1 MFWSIGTPTVRR
13 LLAGSLA
20 PALLIGCGNG
30 TVTPTVVD
38 SGSAD
43 TVDSK
48 GADAGK
54 TDVTTDASPGDG
66 TDIPSV
72 TEDFW
77 VVYSRRDRNV
87 AGGTPKPSDLVL
99 ASWKNPGAV
108 TNAGTFGIG
117 ASPLDPAKPAIELTK
132 FSFKQAGNLSCANGC
147 FLSRDMHFI
156 AVATEK
162 PTATGYTFQLASVSD
177 QLQVF
182 VGKFGKIKDV
192 AHLEFAA
199 NAEGTFLF
207 YSTPTTCGP
216 TGKCQ
221 YDIHRLGPLG
231 DENGGDTVITK
242 MAPDEDPDVQG
253 NDTTYNGFFRVSAN
267 GATMTFLTT
276 TIRSLRLYMWHE
288 SVENGVKTA
297 SVSHP
302 QDGYICENPVGDSCV
317 GTGSQYHDSDPIA
330 ISPEGNTVLLFTIVD
345 RWLRVRKYKLGT
357 EEASV
362 FSDLVE
368 VAPGTTYLQSVCDA
382 IKAKPWQLAQVKDQ
396 PQFSADGKS
405 VYFLG
410 YAECPKGG
418 IQKKWTD
425 IIALPVDKIGSKIG
439 QEDWHYLTHNPRDDS
454 TANKVIGG
462 FSLSPQR
469 QVLILSATASLQQSG
484 TPIPDGQDRA
494 KTDTEL
500 YSLVIGDSKMVE
512 ITNELTFAADAPQTV
527 LPVVVK

>member
-1 MFWSIGTPTVRR
+1 MSCSSITSAGRTVVASV
-13 LLAGSLA
+13 LAS
-20 PALLIGCGNG
+20 ALLFGCGTSG
-30 TVTPTVVD
+30 STTPDAAKDATSASDSQDAGGKADSSGDAAKADSDVTP
-38 SGSAD
+38 SSN
-43 TVDSK
+43 
-48 GADAGK
+48 
-54 TDVTTDASPGDG
+54 
-66 TDIPSV
+66 
-72 TEDFW
+72 EDFW
-77 VVYSRRDRNV
+77 VVYGHRYRLP
-87 AGGTPKPSDLVL
+87 GGDSSKNDLVL

-108 TNAGTFGIG
+108 SNSSTFGIG
-117 ASPLDPAKPAIELTK
+117 ASPLDATKPAIELTK
-132 FSFKQAGNLSCANGC
+132 FSFKQAGGLSCAFGC

-156 AVATEK
+156 AVATAK
-162 PTATGYTFQLASVSD
+162 PGPSGYTFQLASVSD
-177 QLQVF
+177 TLQVF

-192 AHLEFAA
+192 AHLEFAT
-199 NAEGTFLF
+199 NADGTFLF
-207 YSTPTTCGP
+207 YSTPTTCNA

-231 DENGGDTVITK
+231 AENGEDTILTK

-253 NDTTYNGFFRVSAN
+253 NDTTYNGFFRVSEN
-267 GATMTFLTT
+267 GATVTFLTT
-276 TIRSLRLYMWHE
+276 TIRSVRLYMWHE
-288 SVENGVKTA
+288 TVENGVKTA

-330 ISPEGNTVLLFTIVD
+330 ISPEGNTVLLFTIID

-368 VAPGTTYLQSVCDA
+368 VPAGSTYLQAVCDV

-396 PQFSADGKS
+396 PQFSADGKF

-418 IQKKWTD
+418 INKKWTD
-425 IIALPVDKIGSKIG
+425 IVALPVEKIGSKIG
-439 QEDWHYLTHNPRDDS
+439 QEDWTYLTHNPRDDS

-469 QVLILSATASLQQSG
+469 QVMILTATASLQQNGS
-484 TPIPDGQDRA
+484 PIPDGQDRA
-494 KTDTEL
+494 KSDTEL
-500 YSLVIGDSKMVE
+500 YSLVIGDPTMVE
-512 ITNELTFAADAPQTV
+512 ITNELSFATDTPQTV
-527 LPVVVK
+527 MPVVAK